1 METSSTPHNRGIIA
15 LLFLFALLVSIYPLP
30 LDYRWYRPELL
41 TLLLIYWV
49 LAMPQQFGPVTW
61 CALGLSQDLVSGS
74 VLGQHALG
82 AIVAGYLCALIY
94 QRIRNYTL
102 WQQACWVFL
111 VCGITAF
118 IGQWIHSLQGGQSTG
133 FKFLMPVLVSALLWP
148 LLVFFLDQVR
158 VRCRIT

>member
-1 METSSTPHNRGIIA
+1 MAASSDSHNRGIIA
-15 LLFLFALLVSIYPLP
+15 LLFAVALLLSIYPLP

-49 LAMPQQFGPVTW
+49 LAMPQQFGPVMW
-61 CALGLSQDLVSGS
+61 CALGLLQDLVSGS

-82 AIVAGYLCALIY
+82 AIVIGYLCALTY

-111 VCGITAF
+111 VCGIAAF
-118 IGQWIHSLQGGQSTG
+118 IEQWIYSLQGGVSSG
-133 FKFLMPVLVSALLWP
+133 LKFLSPVLVSALLWP
-148 LLVFFLDQVR
+148 LLVFFLDQLR
-158 VRCRIT
+158 VRFRIR

>member
-1 METSSTPHNRGIIA
+1 MEASSTPHNRVIIT
-15 LLFLFALLVSIYPLP
+15 LLFLFSLLVSIYPLP

-49 LAMPQQFGPVTW
+49 LAMPQSFGPVTW
-61 CALGLSQDLVSGS
+61 CAWGLSQDVVTGS

-82 AIVAGYLCALIY
+82 TIVAGYLCALIY

-111 VCGITAF
+111 VCGIAAF
-118 IGQWIHSLQGGQSTG
+118 LGQWIHSLQGGASVGLT
-133 FKFLMPVLVSALLWP
+133 FLLPALVSALLWP
-148 LLVFFLDQVR
+148 LLVFFLDQLR
-158 VRCRIT
+158 VRFRIS